1 MIQRCFLHTASE
13 SLRRDWFAVFL
24 SFFLS
29 CFAFSALAAEEWHYT
44 VKPGDNLWNI
54 TERHLTGIRYVRR
67 LQQLNNIRNPY
78 VIPPGT
84 RLRIPVAWTKIT
96 EDVQARVINVYG
108 AVNIIRSDQ
117 ILPASNGM
125 QLMAG
130 DSIQCADDSFVIVE
144 FADQSRM
151 RVQDNS
157 TVQLDTLRI
166 FGDYG
171 LVDTLIRLEEG
182 RTENSVPEES
192 TSTRF
197 RIQTPSAM
205 SSVRGTDFRVG
216 TLDSQ
221 SVTSSEVLKGAVEV
235 SGASASVTLAG
246 GFGTVTSIGA
256 SPAPPVQLLHAP
268 DLAGTSRYY
277 ESLPLVIHLAPLESA
292 RAYRAQIAIDPEFN
306 TLWSEFVTTAL
317 PFRDGSI
324 PDGHYWLRIRGIDG
338 SGIEGY
344 DAAIPFGLNARPEPP
359 FVTAPLPNGMTAPEN
374 QEFSWTLQSEASH
387 YAVMISQTA
396 DFSSVIYFNPEIKNN
411 SVTLPESLAP
421 GHYFWRIFSVSA
433 HEGAGPFSD
442 IMPFRVPY
450 PGPLLEDTEIDK
462 DELTFAWRAP
472 AEGQRFHFQFA
483 RDAAFNEIIHDE
495 MTTAARV
502 TVANPGSGTHYLR
515 TKTIESDGFQGPW
528 GAAQIVEIPRDIPY
542 WLMILMLLPLLVLI

>member
-1 MIQRCFLHTASE
+1 MIQRCFLRRTLK
-13 SLRRDWFAVFL
+13 SLLRIGFAVFL
-24 SFFLS
+24 SCLAFFAQS
-29 CFAFSALAAEEWHYT
+29 AEEWIYT

-67 LQQLNNIRNPY
+67 LQQLNQIRNPY

-84 RLRIPVAWTKIT
+84 RLRIPVAWTRVT
-96 EDVQARVINVYG
+96 EDVQARVVNVYG
-108 AVNIIRSDQ
+108 TVSIIRSDQ
-117 ILPASNGM
+117 TVLPASNGM
-125 QLMAG
+125 QLEAG
-130 DSIQCADDSFVIVE
+130 DSIQCADDSFVTVE

-157 TVQLDTLRI
+157 TVRLDTLKI

-171 LVDTLIRLEEG
+171 LVDSLIRLEEG

-192 TSTRF
+192 TGTRF
-197 RIQTPSAM
+197 RIQTPSAI

-221 SVTSSEVLKGAVEV
+221 SATASEVLKGTVEV
-235 SGASASVTLAG
+235 SGASANVALAG

-256 SPAPPVQLLHAP
+256 LPAPPVKLLHAP
-268 DLAGTSRYY
+268 DLAATSRYY
-277 ESLPLVIHLAPLESA
+277 ESLPLVIQLTPLEGA
-292 RAYRAQIAIDPEFN
+292 QAYRAQIAVDPEFN
-306 TLWSEFVTTAL
+306 TLWSEFVTTTL

-344 DAAIPFGLNARPEPP
+344 DAAIPFGLNAHPEPP
-359 FVTAPLPNGMTAPEN
+359 FVTAPLPNGMTAPEK

-396 DFSSVIYFNPEIKNN
+396 DFSSVIYFNPEIKTN
-411 SVTLPESLAP
+411 SITLPESLAP
-421 GHYFWRIFSVSA
+421 GHYFWRILSVST

-442 IMPFRVPY
+442 VMSFRVPY
-450 PGPLLEDTEIDK
+450 PGPLLEGTEINK

-472 AEGQRFHFQFA
+472 AAGQHFHFQFA
-483 RDAAFNEIIHDE
+483 RDAAFTEIIHDE
-495 MTTAARV
+495 MTAATQV
-502 TVANPGSGTHYLR
+502 TVANPGGGTYYLR
-515 TKTIESDGFQGPW
+515 TKTIEADGFQGPW
-528 GAAQIVEIPRDIPY
+528 GSAQMVEIPRDMPY
-542 WLMILMLLPLLVLI
+542 WLLILMLLPLLVLI

>member
-1 MIQRCFLHTASE
+1 MIQRYFLHSTSKGL
-13 SLRRDWFAVFL
+13 LRIWFAII
-24 SFFLS
+24 LS

-44 VKPGDNLWNI
+44 VKPGENLWNI
-54 TERHLTGIRYVRR
+54 TERHLTGIRYVKR

-96 EDVQARVINVYG
+96 EDVDAQVVSVHG
-108 AVNIIRSDQ
+108 AVNIIRADQ
-117 ILPASNGM
+117 TVLPAVNGM
-125 QLMAG
+125 RLMAG
-130 DSIQCADDSFVIVE
+130 DSIQCADDSFVTIE

-157 TVQLDTLRI
+157 TVRLDALKI

-171 LVDTLIRLEEG
+171 LVDTLIHLEEG

-192 TSTRF
+192 TGTRF

-216 TLDSQ
+216 TLDSL
-221 SVTSSEVLKGAVEV
+221 SATTSEVLKGTVEV
-235 SGASASVTLAG
+235 SGAAKNVALTG
-246 GFGTVTSIGA
+246 GFGTVTSIGT
-256 SPAPPVQLLHAP
+256 SPAPPVKLLHAP
-268 DLAGTSRYY
+268 DLSETSRYY
-277 ESLPLVIHLAPLESA
+277 ETLPLVIHLAPLEGA
-292 RAYRAQIAIDPEFN
+292 RAYRTQIAVDPEFN
-306 TLWSEFVTTAL
+306 TLWSEFVTTTL

-338 SGIEGY
+338 SGIEGF
-344 DAAIPFGLNARPEPP
+344 DTGIPFGLNARPEPP

-374 QEFSWTLQSEASH
+374 QEFSWALQSEASH
-387 YAVMISQTA
+387 YAVMISQAA
-396 DFSSVIYFNPEIKNN
+396 DFSSVIYFNPEVKGN
-411 SVTLPESLAP
+411 SITLPDSLAP

-442 IMPFRVPY
+442 TMPFRVPY
-450 PGPLLEDTEIDK
+450 PGPLLEGTEIEK

-472 AEGQRFHFQFA
+472 AEGQHFHFQFA
-483 RDAAFNEIIHDE
+483 RDAAFTEIIHDE
-495 MTTAARV
+495 MTMAARV
-502 TVANPGSGTHYLR
+502 TVKNPGGGTYYLR
-515 TKTIESDGFQGPW
+515 TKTIEADGFQGPW
-528 GAAQIVEIPRDIPY
+528 GTPQIIEVPRDMPY
-542 WLMILMLLPLLVLI
+542 WLLILLLLPLLVLI